1 MDLCSRVII
10 DIGTT
15 KRLCL
20 DLKIVY
26 APFGAKG
33 TVIACLFNFLIKF
46 GERL

>member
-1 MDLCSRVII
+1 MNLCSRVII
-10 DIGTT
+10 NIGTT

-33 TVIACLFNFLIKF
+33 IVIACLLKLFIKF
-46 GERL
+46 GEKL